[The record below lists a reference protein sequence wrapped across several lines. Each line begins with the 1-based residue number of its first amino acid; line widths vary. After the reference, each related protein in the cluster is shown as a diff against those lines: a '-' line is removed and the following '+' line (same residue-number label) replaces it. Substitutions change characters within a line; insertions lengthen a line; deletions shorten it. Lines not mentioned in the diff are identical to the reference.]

1 MLDSRQWLIVLLLLL
16 AAPIGAAA
24 GKATAF
30 ASVSINGNAYLQVGD
45 WAKANQ
51 LDLTWM
57 RPGKTAK
64 LANNNL
70 SVVLTDD
77 SKLLLVGGVG
87 VWLSYPVVMREG
99 KVFLS
104 LVDLKA
110 TVVPLFSPPRHP
122 KTVRTIALDPGHG
135 GRDRGYYKGSL
146 FEKNL
151 TLLLALEVRTQ
162 LVKAGFKVVL
172 TRTTDVQ
179 VERADRPAL
188 AQARQAD
195 LFVSLHFNS
204 AGEAGTEP
212 HGVETYCATPVGAR
226 STNVQGNSGNTGP
239 APGNIYNGQN
249 LVLAYLLQR
258 SLVKSLGWEDRGVR
272 RARWEVL
279 CQAEMPAAL
288 IEAGFLSNPQEGNRI
303 ADPIYR
309 RRMAKAI
316 AEGIL
321 AYKRSVESRPAARAG

>member
-1 MLDSRQWLIVLLLLL
+1 MSGFVKLLLALLLLL
-16 AAPIGAAA
+16 AVPIGAAP

-30 ASVSINGNAYLQVGD
+30 ERVTINGNPYVRVGD
-45 WAKANQ
+45 WAKASQ

-57 RPGKTAK
+57 RLGKTAK
-64 LANNNL
+64 LANQNV

-77 SKLLLVGGVG
+77 SKLMLVNGVG
-87 VWLSYPVVMREG
+87 VWTSYPVVMRDG
-99 KVFLS
+99 KVFIS
-104 LVDLKA
+104 TVDLKA
-110 TVVPLFSPPRHP
+110 AVVPLFSPPRHP
-122 KTVRTIALDPGHG
+122 TTIRTVALDPGHG
-135 GRDRGYYKGSL
+135 GRDRGFYKGSL

-151 TLLLALEVRTQ
+151 TLMLAQEVRTQ
-162 LVKAGFKVVL
+162 LVKSGLKVVL
-172 TRTTDVQ
+172 TRTTDTY

-188 AQARQAD
+188 AHERQAD

-212 HGVETYCATPVGAR
+212 HGVETYCASPVGTR
-226 STNVQGNSGNTGP
+226 STNVRGNSGNTGP
-239 APGNIYNGQN
+239 VPGNLFNGQN

-288 IEAGFLSNPQEGNRI
+288 VEAGFLSNPQEGSRI
-303 ADPIYR
+303 ADPVYR
-309 RRMAKAI
+309 RKMAKAI

-321 AYKRSVESRPAARAG
+321 AYKRSVEPRSTSRAN